1 MKKGLAFTLVLT
13 LGLGAMVGCASNNK
27 TTNVAECSEIAKEEM
42 EVIKVLKD
50 IKSSIDK
57 QNQLEEMKAKQEV
70 VRLLKELSS
79 VEEQEESEAK
89 ETKAEAELIRCLHE
103 LSDVK
108 EPERINQEEN

>member
-1 MKKGLAFTLVLT
+1 MKKGLVLGLVLT
-13 LGLGAMVGCASNNK
+13 LGLGAMVGCTSNNR
-27 TTNVAECSEIAKEEM
+27 TVSAEISKEEM

-50 IKSSIDK
+50 IKNSIDK

-70 VRLLKELSS
+70 ALLLKELSS

-108 EPERINQEEN
+108 EPKRINQEEN

>member
-79 VEEQEESEAK
+79 VEKQESEIN
-89 ETKAEAELIRCLHE
+89 ETEVEAELIRCLHE
-103 LSDVK
+103 LSNIK